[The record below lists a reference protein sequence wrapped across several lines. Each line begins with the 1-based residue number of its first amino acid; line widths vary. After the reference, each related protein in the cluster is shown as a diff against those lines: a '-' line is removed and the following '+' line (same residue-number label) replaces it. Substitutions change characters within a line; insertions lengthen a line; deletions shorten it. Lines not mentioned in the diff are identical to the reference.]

1 MYSEAIVDIKDIL
14 TEEFSEE
21 NFTHLAINLVNLESE
36 DLLNSTYLNE
46 NSTVYENHV
55 DYVRDIGKYRDSDR
69 KTIVLSIVK
78 LKHSPEKSRTMQR
91 NFIAKHMKDIGADVS
106 IVGLYSEDIDVWRI
120 SFVKLDYLIDIDGIH
135 EELTSAKRYSY
146 LIEPGLHNHT
156 AVEQLSKLYDDSK
169 KANIQDIE
177 NVFSVEV
184 VTDEFFK
191 MYKEKYLDLK
201 ELLEK
206 DVNFVSEAQRLDIKI
221 DDFSEEFAKK
231 LMGQISFLYFLQ
243 KKGWL
248 GVKIVPKKI
257 SKVELREIY
266 RRQDEETRNIINKVY
281 KPNNEFMVL
290 SSRSLKEL
298 SNEDSEKLACSFKN
312 TIYDEEWGTGT
323 KTFIRTIFD
332 TAINNE
338 FNFFNEYLEPLF
350 YNALNQKRGSTEYYQ
365 LFNCK
370 IPFLNGGLFE
380 PIYKYNWEKTHIEIP
395 NEFFSYKE
403 SDDDDGTGLLDLFDT
418 YNFTINEDEPLEK
431 EVAVDPEMLGKIFE
445 NLLEVKERKSKGAFY
460 TPREI
465 VHYMCQESL
474 ISYLSNE
481 TKIPY
486 EYIEIFIKYGEIIK
500 DADINIWKKEDYKM
514 PRIIIDNF
522 QQIDRALENVTIADP
537 AVGSGA
543 FPLGMLNE
551 IVKSRN
557 IIVEYRTK
565 DLNDLEKEEFTREKK
580 IDLYSLKKKAMKKSI
595 FAVDIEP
602 SAIEITKLRLW
613 LSLVVDADIKT
624 INTLPNLDY
633 NIMVGN
639 SLVDEFEGIKL
650 FDKEI
655 LNNIPNEISE
665 SKVEKK
671 QIPGQMDMSN
681 QGIGIKEEAKV
692 LRSIQKLQ
700 SKLFEEKD
708 TIEKKKIKK
717 KIEDKEWDLIEYKIT
732 RDKRLSLKERE
743 KLKKQ
748 RHSNKRPYFLWKLEF
763 SKIFEV
769 KKGFD
774 IVIGNPP
781 YVGEGKKKEIFIP
794 VKKTSFGKKHYVG
807 KMDFWYFFTSLG
819 LDILK
824 PEGVLSFIAPNNWM
838 TTAGGK
844 NMRKH
849 IMESSSIEK
858 FINFGNYNVFDTAN
872 QQTMIFILKK
882 DIKDDCINIDYK
894 ELIADKIKKDEID
907 KFLSDKDID
916 ISKKFIA
923 KIDRKQFLNGDAI
936 QFLNNNIF
944 NIIQKIKNNKNC
956 ILLNNNEITNGIHPH
971 HACVTKKMLPILGQG
986 YNIGD
991 GIFVLSTD
999 ELNKLNLSQSELNI
1013 LKPCYN
1019 TNSVGRF
1026 CFNKEDNNWI
1036 IYTKSEFKNKSKMDK
1051 YPNIKKHLDKY
1062 KDVITSDNKPYGL
1075 HRARKKEFFEGEKIV
1090 SLRKCSIPTFSYI
1103 DGSSYF
1109 LAEWYIIKTDRVNM
1123 KYLTGI
1129 LNSKLVEFWLKYM
1142 GKLQGNNYQVDKE
1155 PLVNIPI
1162 AISKK
1167 YNEYIIKLVESI
1179 MKLKKIK
1186 EDTKKLESELNY
1198 IVYKIYSLDKEDIKI
1213 IENNI

>member
-1 MYSEAIVDIKDIL
+1 MYSEAIIDIKDIL
-14 TEEFSEE
+14 REKFSEE
-21 NFTHLAINLVNLESE
+21 NFIHLAINLVNLESG

-55 DYVRDIGKYRDSDR
+55 DYIKDIGKYRDSDR

-403 SDDDDGTGLLDLFDT
+403 SDDDDGIGLLDLFDT

-445 NLLEVKERKSKGAFY
+445 NLLEVNERKSKGAFY

-474 ISYLSNE
+474 INYISNE
-481 TKIPY
+481 MEIPY
-486 EYIEIFIKYGEIIK
+486 KDIEIFIKYGEIIK
-500 DADINIWKKEDYKM
+500 EVDINIVKKEEYKM
-514 PRIIIDNF
+514 PQTIINNLEKIDN
-522 QQIDRALENVTIADP
+522 ILENVTVADP

-551 IVKSRN
+551 IVKARS
-557 IIVEYRTK
+557 IITNYGY
-565 DLNDLEKEEFTREKK
+565 NASNK
-580 IDLYSLKKKAMKKSI
+580 IDIFEHRSLYNLKKNTMKKSI

-602 SAIEITKLRLW
+602 SAVDITKLRLW
-613 LSLVVDADIKT
+613 LSLVVDADVKT
-624 INTLPNLDY
+624 VNTLPNLDY

-639 SLVDEFEGIKL
+639 SLIDEYEGIKL
-650 FDKEI
+650 FDEELLKEKPKRI
-655 LNNIPNEISE
+655 IEHKSSQIKYKFDENNDVI
-665 SKVEKK
+665 
-671 QIPGQMDMSN
+671 
-681 QGIGIKEEAKV
+681 GIGIEQEQEI
-692 LRSIQKLQ
+692 LESIQVLQ
-700 SKLFEEKD
+700 YELFDTKD
-708 TIEKKKIKK
+708 TQR
-717 KIEDKEWDLIEYKIT
+717 KIEIKNQIENKEWELIKYK
-732 RDKRLSLKERE
+732 LSKDN
-743 KLKKQ
+743 KIQQLKKLE
-748 RHSNKRPYFLWKLEF
+748 RIRKENRKPYFLWKMNF
-763 SKIFEV
+763 SKIF
-769 KKGFD
+769 KKKGGFD
-774 IVIGNPP
+774 IIIGNPP
-781 YVGEGKKKEIFIP
+781 YGAKLEKSQKESIKNKLKNTNNLNTASIFIDYAKNQWRNKEGIISYIVPKSLLYSESWYSLIESMIKNMKEIIDVEKAFESVKLEQVVFVYNSKEKINQYRAKKFLNNTFIKDTMISIDS
-794 VKKTSFGKKHYVG
+794 VYKLKACICDITKEEVDIIKK
-807 KMDFWYFFTSLG
+807 
-819 LDILK
+819 LDNDKFIEMKEISTTKRGIGIQKLVNEK
-824 PEGVLSFIAPNNWM
+824 GQVAVL
-838 TTAGGK
+838 GGK
-844 NMRKH
+844 NLYKFGIDGIYGKINNQDLEKNFKKLKFMKQPKIITQDIIAHIQNPKPHILITSVFDEEGKVLTLDTCQNTVLINNNYDYRYILGLLSSEFISWYTYKFIYCSAIRTMH
-849 IMESSSIEK
+849 FDKYYIGKIKIPDVPKDKQIKLIEIVKKIEYYTCKMNSKRDNTYKKELDNLMKKLNVEVFQLYNLNEKEIQIIME
-858 FINFGNYNVFDTAN
+858 
-872 QQTMIFILKK
+872 
-882 DIKDDCINIDYK
+882 
-894 ELIADKIKKDEID
+894 
-907 KFLSDKDID
+907 
-916 ISKKFIA
+916 
-923 KIDRKQFLNGDAI
+923 
-936 QFLNNNIF
+936 NNC
-944 NIIQKIKNNKNC
+944 K
-956 ILLNNNEITNGIHPH
+956 
-971 HACVTKKMLPILGQG
+971 
-986 YNIGD
+986 
-991 GIFVLSTD
+991 
-999 ELNKLNLSQSELNI
+999 
-1013 LKPCYN
+1013 
-1019 TNSVGRF
+1019 
-1026 CFNKEDNNWI
+1026 
-1036 IYTKSEFKNKSKMDK
+1036 
-1051 YPNIKKHLDKY
+1051 
-1062 KDVITSDNKPYGL
+1062 
-1075 HRARKKEFFEGEKIV
+1075 
-1090 SLRKCSIPTFSYI
+1090 
-1103 DGSSYF
+1103 
-1109 LAEWYIIKTDRVNM
+1109 
-1123 KYLTGI
+1123 
-1129 LNSKLVEFWLKYM
+1129 
-1142 GKLQGNNYQVDKE
+1142 
-1155 PLVNIPI
+1155 
-1162 AISKK
+1162 
-1167 YNEYIIKLVESI
+1167 
-1179 MKLKKIK
+1179 
-1186 EDTKKLESELNY
+1186 
-1198 IVYKIYSLDKEDIKI
+1198 
-1213 IENNI
+1213 